1 MGIKLS
7 SKAQGGESVRW
18 GECNGRRNRV
28 CSEEGHSPAAE
39 GKLVQLEEGGRE
51 RERMRYGEERREGR
65 K

>member
-18 GECNGRRNRV
+18 GECNGEV
-28 CSEEGHSPAAE
+28 CSEEGHSRAAE

-51 RERMRYGEERREGR
+51 RERMRKGEERREGR
-65 K
+65 R